1 MARHSGIKVN
11 ALLVFLATAAT
22 AAAHANWDGYALPHV
37 IAEAAASQTPLSY
50 KEWLEYVHPHR
61 PGPPSFIRVA
71 KPQQQHQPKR
81 GKSLAAADYSTA
93 YDSAAPSYT
102 DSSVEPYSSDTY
114 YSSEEVYKSSEPVV
128 CPPVEPIT
136 ITATVTCTVTEPA
149 PPPVTVTNE
158 VTVTETVS
166 YHVEPT
172 SEEYYNSY
180 SQAPP
185 PPPAPYYNPA
195 PVYTAP
201 VYAAPAYTAPV
212 YTAPVYTA
220 PSPSSSST
228 SSPYSPSSTSQSPTK
243 SPVYSATGP
252 VYGPVPD
259 STTVVTVTHTNV
271 STSTETSIVESTEEV
286 VVTETAYPIKK
297 STMAK
302 KGKKKAVHAQLVKT
316 FMAPNA
322 WIKIVPT
329 VAPAEDEVHGQMRNG
344 VAHDGIIMPEY
355 IEDIGYNLRPGNVR
369 RNA

>member
-61 PGPPSFIRVA
+61 PGPPFFIRVA

-172 SEEYYNSY
+172 SEEYYNS
-180 SQAPP
+180 
-185 PPPAPYYNPA
+185 
-195 PVYTAP
+195 
-201 VYAAPAYTAPV
+201 
-212 YTAPVYTA
+212 
-220 PSPSSSST
+220 
-228 SSPYSPSSTSQSPTK
+228 
-243 SPVYSATGP
+243 
-252 VYGPVPD
+252 
-259 STTVVTVTHTNV
+259 TTVVTVTHTNV

>member
-158 VTVTETVS
+158 VTVTET
-166 YHVEPT
+166 
-172 SEEYYNSY
+172 
-180 SQAPP
+180 
-185 PPPAPYYNPA
+185 
-195 PVYTAP
+195 
-201 VYAAPAYTAPV
+201 
-212 YTAPVYTA
+212 
-220 PSPSSSST
+220 
-228 SSPYSPSSTSQSPTK
+228 